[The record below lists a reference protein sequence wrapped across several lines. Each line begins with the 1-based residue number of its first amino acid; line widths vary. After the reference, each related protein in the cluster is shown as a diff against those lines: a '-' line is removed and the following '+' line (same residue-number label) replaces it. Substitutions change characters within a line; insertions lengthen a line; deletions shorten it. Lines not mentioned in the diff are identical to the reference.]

1 MVVADDHPTR
11 QRLTTVPESPCASP
25 DTAPYCETD
34 LNLAKSLNLKPH
46 ADVGSAQLDTVV
58 SQHEIERAA
67 VLEKEAMK
75 CICRGEVRE
84 AVATFDA
91 AVDMRGGTADMQ
103 ALHTFVVALN
113 EQALLR
119 LNKN

>member
-1 MVVADDHPTR
+1 MVVTDDHPTR

-34 LNLAKSLNLKPH
+34 LNLAKSLNLKAH

-75 CICRGEVRE
+75 CISRGEVRE

-91 AVDMRGGTADMQ
+91 AVDKKNHQNRVKKNDSHANISQ
-103 ALHTFVVALN
+103 IRLKICLH
-113 EQALLR
+113 
-119 LNKN
+119 